1 MGITPYLAKERVE
14 NEVCPNTEYKKINSG
29 TTDTENTRT
38 KGNGTTN
45 DTEQAQYYRRY
56 KQERTWRQEAVETV
70 VGTVRTVGTDEFQEK
85 IFIE

>member
-1 MGITPYLAKERVE
+1 MIADYFTKPLLGNLFTSLRDIIMGITPYLAKERVE

-45 DTEQAQYYRRY
+45 DTEQA
-56 KQERTWRQEAVETV
+56 
-70 VGTVRTVGTDEFQEK
+70 
-85 IFIE
+85 

>member
-1 MGITPYLAKERVE
+1 MAMPSCLLDALVVE

-45 DTEQAQYYRRY
+45 DTEQA
-56 KQERTWRQEAVETV
+56 
-70 VGTVRTVGTDEFQEK
+70 
-85 IFIE
+85 

>member
-1 MGITPYLAKERVE
+1 MTVE

-45 DTEQAQYYRRY
+45 DTEQA
-56 KQERTWRQEAVETV
+56 
-70 VGTVRTVGTDEFQEK
+70 
-85 IFIE
+85 